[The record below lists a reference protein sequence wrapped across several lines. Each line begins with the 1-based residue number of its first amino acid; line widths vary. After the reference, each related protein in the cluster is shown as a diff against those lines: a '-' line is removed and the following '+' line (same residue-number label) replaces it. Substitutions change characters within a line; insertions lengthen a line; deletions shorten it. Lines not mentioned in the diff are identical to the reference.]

1 MADEPDLLDGLAR
14 YLAERGHG
22 TYGPDLVGATI
33 VLEHMPSTPDV
44 VVVLTEYGGP
54 EAHGRLPYDEPRV
67 QIRVRGTTDPRVSRA
82 RAKAIRSEL
91 HGLSYTV
98 LPGGTEL
105 LSAVALQTVESMGQD
120 DNRRHEHV
128 FNLQTEIYSPTKHR
142 A

>member
-1 MADEPDLLDGLAR
+1 MAGEPDLLDGLAR

-22 TYGPDLVGATI
+22 TYGDALVGATI
-33 VLEHMPSTPDV
+33 VLEHMPPGPDE
-44 VVVLTEYGGP
+44 VVVLTEYGGL

-67 QIRVRGTTDPRVSRA
+67 QVRVRGTTDPRVSRA
-82 RAKAIRSEL
+82 RATAIRSEL

-98 LPGGTEL
+98 LPGGTEVI
-105 LSAVALQTVESMGQD
+105 SAVALQTVASLGQD

-128 FNLQTEIYSPTKHR
+128 VNVQFEIYSPTKHR